1 MAKSHYW
8 NENRTVFNIA
18 LSGIFLALV
27 LIFQF
32 LSSQFFS
39 VFGFLNINFTVV
51 FIIVLYLA
59 TNYKYALAMLVL
71 RFLISPAVG
80 SGYTIIGILGHF
92 ILLISDLSYII
103 IFVVFHV
110 IFIKYSKV
118 NIYLNIA
125 LSFSIATILNALW
138 MSILNGLIFTPLY
151 LSLFSKGTIPANFI
165 YYVEN
170 PPSIIDVFGINS
182 YWGIIFALYLSFNL
196 INFTLVSF
204 ITSTVTIALL
214 KAKIIQEKVVK
225 NPLKLKHLVVLK
237 TSKESV

>member
-8 NENRTVFNIA
+8 NENRTIFNIA

-32 LSSQFFS
+32 LSSQFFR

-59 TNYKYALAMLVL
+59 TNYKYALAILVL

-125 LSFSIATILNALW
+125 ISFSIATILNALW

-151 LSLFSKGTIPANFI
+151 LSLLPGGTLPANFI

-170 PPSIIDVFGINS
+170 PSKFNVFGINS
-182 YWGIIFALYLSFNL
+182 YWGKIFALYLAFNL

>member
-8 NENRTVFNIA
+8 NENRTIFNIA

-125 LSFSIATILNALW
+125 ISFSIATILNALW

-151 LSLFSKGTIPANFI
+151 LSLISKGTLPANFI

-170 PPSIIDVFGINS
+170 PSEFNVFGINS
-182 YWGIIFALYLSFNL
+182 YWGNIFALYLAFNL